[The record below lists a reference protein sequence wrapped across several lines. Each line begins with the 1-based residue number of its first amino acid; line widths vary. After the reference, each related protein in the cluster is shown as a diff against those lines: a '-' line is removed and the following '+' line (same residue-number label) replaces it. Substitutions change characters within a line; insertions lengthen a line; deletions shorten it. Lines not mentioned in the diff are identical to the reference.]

1 MNKLAK
7 NSQSTDI
14 VDIMWEHEHGST
26 AHGHGTFAKC
36 KAVARVLKSQHT
48 KELESLSSLPLR
60 SLLPSRRTCDLL
72 VQGYLRT
79 FQAVFGILFVPT
91 FLEGYKAMW
100 GDQESVPDSFRV
112 LVLLVLC
119 IGSSLPAQQ
128 AGVTHAAASQW
139 SCVACAWLNAL
150 QEKKR
155 VNLEGVRIHCL
166 LLLARQTRSIDADTA
181 WLSSG
186 TLLRRAMHIGLHID
200 PEYHPSFTTMPLAE
214 AESRRRLW
222 AAVLELD
229 LQFSMDCGSMPSTD
243 PTYYNCAPPLNL
255 EDNDLTGRCGGAKIT
270 SRPMGQF
277 TQTSIQILLME
288 TIAIRTEIAKFING
302 FHQTNSFG
310 TTTALSTEL
319 TEALKGC
326 MDRLETYRTS
336 TLRPTHFQVKV
347 FYLLVSR
354 FTLSLHNPFAIRAMT
369 DPTFSLSRRQCLETS
384 LFLFADS
391 ELKDDDFYHLRVC
404 ASSMFYGV
412 YTQAILFL
420 CNELRAQ
427 YREAGS
433 QSTLA
438 ENEIE
443 RAQMTKAINH
453 HLALSEAR
461 ITGGDLKIR
470 IYVLISCLLA
480 QAEAEK
486 FGISVKEKVDEAI
499 KKSLDMCYTLLTSQ
513 VHGPLPVDAMIE
525 DGSEDCNVSK

>member
-1 MNKLAK
+1 MR
-7 NSQSTDI
+7 Q
-14 VDIMWEHEHGST
+14 HEHGST
-26 AHGHGTFAKC
+26 ANGHSTFAKC
-36 KAVARVLKSQHT
+36 KAVARVLKSQYT
-48 KELESLSSLPLR
+48 KELESLPSLPLR

-91 FLEGYKAMW
+91 FLENYKAMW
-100 GDQESVPDSFRV
+100 SEEESVSDSFRI

-128 AGVTHAAASQW
+128 AGVTHATAAQW
-139 SCVACAWLNAL
+139 VCVASAWLNAL

-166 LLLARQTRSIDADTA
+166 FLLARQTRSIDADTT

-186 TLLRRAMHIGLHID
+186 TLVRRAMHIGLHID
-200 PEYHPSFTTMPLAE
+200 PEYHPSFASMSLGE
-214 AESRRRLW
+214 VESRRRLW

-243 PTYYNCAPPLNL
+243 PTYYNCAPPLNVD
-255 EDNDLTGRCGGAKIT
+255 DNALTGLCGSAKIT
-270 SRPMGQF
+270 PNPMGQF
-277 TQTSIQILLME
+277 TPTSVQILLME
-288 TIAIRTEIAKFING
+288 TIAIRTKIAKFING
-302 FHQTNSFG
+302 FHQANSFS
-310 TTTALSTEL
+310 TTLALNTEL
-319 TEALKGC
+319 AEALKGC
-326 MDRLETYRTS
+326 MDHLETYRMGA
-336 TLRPTHFQVKV
+336 LRPTHFQVKV

-369 DPTFSLSRRQCLETS
+369 DPTFYLSRKQCLETS

-404 ASSMFYGV
+404 ASSLFHGV
-412 YTQAILFL
+412 YTQAVLFL
-420 CNELRAQ
+420 CSELRAQ
-427 YREAGS
+427 YREAS
-433 QSTLA
+433 FHSTLTG
-438 ENEIE
+438 NDIE
-443 RAQMTKAINH
+443 RVKITKAINH

-470 IYVLISCLLA
+470 LYVLISCLIA
-480 QAEAEK
+480 QAETEK
-486 FGISVKEKVDEAI
+486 SGVSVKEKVNEAL
-499 KKSLDMCYTLLTSQ
+499 KKSLDMCYKLLTSQ

-525 DGSEDCNVSK
+525 NGQLPDGLDWLQWDDMMTDIE